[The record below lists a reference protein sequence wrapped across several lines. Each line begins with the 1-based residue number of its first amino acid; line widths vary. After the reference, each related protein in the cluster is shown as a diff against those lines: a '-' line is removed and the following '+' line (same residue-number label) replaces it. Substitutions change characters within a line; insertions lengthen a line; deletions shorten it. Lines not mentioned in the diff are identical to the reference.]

1 MIFAEIERKAYK
13 VYPATLVDKFGNHQS
28 RNKIRTSLLF
38 VLLAL
43 LIVICLQMFLDVPF
57 LDSNMYKFRGSFLF
71 ILSTWLSL
79 FMLEA
84 MYLSYYFKKDSTIDF
99 ALANIILDTD
109 PEDVTKSLLTSRLG
123 QYSMLR
129 LGVNVRELNAFLKT
143 RTDFV
148 STSEYTIVPDERKNF
163 ITLAEYGRSLMHYD
177 DDLKRFLAQ
186 RGVAPEMFKHTLMWV
201 SKNQTKARE
210 YECWWSRDNL
220 ARVPSL
226 GRNFSFG
233 QVFLLEKFGHSIFFE
248 DSYRHLGDKWRL
260 QRDNVITLEQIL
272 MKGSGANIM
281 LVCENDEVGMEVVS
295 SFAKQIVQ
303 GTTLP
308 ELGSKRLYVLDGT
321 LLIDSMQNKTEL
333 ESMIMRIFVESAK
346 AGNVI
351 LVIPRLARFVESA
364 ASLGVDVE
372 NILAEALNS
381 DRLQVIAV
389 SHAQDF
395 HSTIE
400 PNHNLMRH
408 FDRLIVNGLDEFQT
422 VYILEDEAL
431 YLEAKNN
438 IFFTYQ
444 SLITIAESAYRY
456 FADGSVRDKAV
467 GLLHELV
474 PKLKSE
480 GRVIVNSED
489 VLDLVQQKT
498 GIPQGFISEKEKEKL
513 NNIEAILH
521 KRIVGQEKAVT
532 AIGDALKR
540 ARAGL
545 TNKNRPMGSFLFLGP
560 TGVGKTETAKALA
573 ETYFGS
579 EESIIRIDMSEY
591 TSFNALEKLI
601 GSAQSNTPG
610 VLSSRIREKQYGVL
624 LLDEFEKTTKEVR
637 DLFLQVLDEG
647 FFSDGHAERVNV
659 RNLIIIATSNAG
671 SDAIYQ
677 ATEEGVD
684 VSSKKTEIMN
694 GLISQGI
701 FKPELLN
708 RFDEVIIFH
717 PLSDDYLVKVAEMMI
732 NRLNSRL
739 EDRGITIFI
748 SDELVDYLVSQA
760 KSLEF
765 GAREMNRIIQD
776 NIEKLIAEA
785 VINGKIENGDTIA
798 VKQTDGVLSI
808 DKQ

>member
-1 MIFAEIERKAYK
+1 MIFAELERKAYR
-13 VYPATLVDKFGNHQS
+13 VYPATLVDKFGNHQY
-28 RNKIRTSLLF
+28 RNRVRTFLLCILIILLF
-38 VLLAL
+38 A
-43 LIVICLQMFLDVPF
+43 ICAQMIFDIPF
-57 LDSNMYKFRGSFLF
+57 LDSNMYKFRGIFLF
-71 ILSTWLSL
+71 IFSTWLSL

-84 MYLSYYFKKDSTIDF
+84 MYLSYYFKKDATIDF
-99 ALANIILDTD
+99 ALASIILDTN
-109 PEDVTKSLLTSRLG
+109 PNDVTKSLLISRLG

-129 LGVNVRELNAFLKT
+129 LGIASRELSAFLKT
-143 RTDFV
+143 RSDFV
-148 STSEYTIVPDERKNF
+148 TTSEYVIVPDERKNF

-186 RGVAPEMFKHTLMWV
+186 KSVTPEMFRHTLMWV
-201 SKNQTKARE
+201 AKNQVKSRE
-210 YECWWSRDNL
+210 YDCWWSRDNL

-248 DSYRHLGDKWRL
+248 DSYKHLGDKWRL
-260 QRDNVITLEQIL
+260 QKDNVITLEQIL
-272 MKGSGANIM
+272 MKESGANIM

-308 ELGSKRLYVLDGT
+308 ELESKRLYVLDGT

-333 ESMIMRIFVESAK
+333 ESMLMNIFIETAK
-346 AGNVI
+346 AGNVV

-364 ASLGVDVE
+364 SSLGVDIE
-372 NILAEALNS
+372 NILAEALSS

-389 SHAQDF
+389 AHTQDF

-408 FDRLIVNGLDEFQT
+408 FDRMIVQGLDEFQT
-422 VYILEDEAL
+422 VYILEDEAV
-431 YLEAKNN
+431 YLESKNN

-474 PKLKSE
+474 PKLKTES
-480 GRVIVNSED
+480 RVIVSSED

-498 GIPQGFISEKEKEKL
+498 GIPQGNISEKEKEKL

-521 KRIVGQEKAVT
+521 KRIVGQEKAVR

-591 TSFNALEKLI
+591 ASFNALEKLI
-601 GSAQSNTPG
+601 GSAQGNSPG
-610 VLSSRIREKQYGVL
+610 ILSSRIREKQYGVL
-624 LLDEFEKTTKEVR
+624 LLDEFEKTTKEVM
-637 DLFLQVLDEG
+637 DLFLQILDEG
-647 FFSDGHAERVNV
+647 FFSDGHGEKVNA

-671 SDAIYQ
+671 SDAIYKV
-677 ATEEGVD
+677 TEGGVD
-684 VSSKKTEIMN
+684 VSSKKIEIVN

-717 PLSDDYLVKVAEMMI
+717 PLSDKYLVKVAEMMI

-739 EDRGITIFI
+739 EDRGINIFI

-776 NIEKLIAEA
+776 NIEKLIAEGI
-785 VINGKIENGDTIA
+785 INGKIQNGDNVAI
-798 VKQTDGVLSI
+798 KQVDSILTI
-808 DKQ
+808 DKK